1 MKMIF
6 TAALLVLTA
15 TFAYSQTPQAT
26 VRAFYA
32 YSNSHSS
39 TFNLRHIESRKQ
51 WFTPA
56 LYKALRKQL
65 SDDAANLKVDPD
77 QKPLFGDGLTF
88 RPLDEPCQVG
98 ERSYKRVQTVGR
110 TEIIRSTAT
119 VDVTFAYPK
128 ACVPATE
135 PILYQVNLRRIG
147 GRWLIDNFTYDDGS
161 TLIGD
166 MKSQVTTIIS

>member
-1 MKMIF
+1 MKLIF
-6 TAALLVLTA
+6 ATALLFLTA
-15 TFAYSQTPQAT
+15 SFASSQTPQAT

-51 WFTPA
+51 WYTPA

-65 SDDAANLKVDPD
+65 SDDAANLKENPD
-77 QKPLFGDGLTF
+77 EKPLFGDGLTF

-98 ERSYKRVQTVGR
+98 EQSYKRVQNVGR
-110 TEIIRSTAT
+110 TEIIKSTAT

-128 ACVPATE
+128 ACVPAIE
-135 PILYQVNLRRIG
+135 PILYQVNLKRSG
-147 GRWLIDNFTYDDGS
+147 GKWLIDNFTFDDGS
-161 TLIGD
+161 TLIGI